1 MVFELLS
8 LAIAFIG
15 SIAAGIWDLK
25 TTDIPDKIPHLMIVA
40 GVAIAVAESVLQS
53 NYWILF
59 SSLISGGSLFAIGF
73 LMYYFGQWGGGDAK
87 ILSAIGFLIPS
98 IPSQFPG
105 KTLLPFPVS
114 FLFNVFLIG
123 TVYMISYAIIY
134 ALKNRKL
141 LGIFLQDVKGN
152 QKVIYLGSVAIFASF
167 LMLNYFLSAYLLDYF
182 DIQIALTNS
191 VLLLIGTIGIYII
204 FKFAKIVQDHGFTK
218 KIPIS
223 KLKVGDVLLENKLF
237 EGITQKEIKKLKSS
251 GKRFV
256 YVKEGVR
263 FGMAFPLALLFTI
276 YFGDA
281 FLLFIR
287 LL

>member
-8 LAIAFIG
+8 LSIALIG
-15 SIAAGIWDLK
+15 SLAAGIWDLK
-25 TTDIPDKIPHLMIVA
+25 TTDIPDKIPHLMMVA

-105 KTLLPFPVS
+105 KIILPFPIS

-123 TVYMISYAIIY
+123 TIYMLSYAVIY
-134 ALKNRKL
+134 AFMNRKL
-141 LGIFLQDVKGN
+141 LGIFFKDVKGN
-152 QKVIYLGSVAIFASF
+152 QKVIYLGSVAMFACF
-167 LMLNYFLSAYLLDYF
+167 FIINYFLSTYLLDYF
-182 DIQIALTNS
+182 NLQIALINS
-191 VLLLIGTIGIYII
+191 ILLLIGTVGIYVI

-237 EGITQKEIKKLKSS
+237 EGITEKEIKKLKRT

-256 YVKEGVR
+256 SVKEGVR
-263 FGMAFPLALLFTI
+263 FGLAFPLALLFTI

-287 LL
+287 FL